1 MNRFVTYGIFHRAG
15 SRVGHLPSRLISLTL
30 VSLALAV
37 GNQGCSEPIATAPEP
52 ILVQAEVDQIWQFC
66 QTELK
71 TRGFRLDRV
80 DRRSG
85 IIQTYPLTSKQ
96 WFEFW
101 CQDVVTGHDLAESS
115 LHTIRR
121 RVYIDVS
128 AAPEDRH
135 RLQCRVAVER
145 LSAPL
150 ELTSGQVRVR
160 DIFGQAAG
168 RIPTPQVSEKRKKHP
183 PQWVP
188 IGQDYALENDIL
200 QAIQRTLNREP
211 QE

>member
-1 MNRFVTYGIFHRAG
+1 MNRFVTYGIFYRAG
-15 SRVGHLPSRLISLTL
+15 SRVGHLPSRLISLVL
-30 VSLALAV
+30 VFLALAV
-37 GNQGCSEPIATAPEP
+37 GNQGCSEPIAAAPEP
-52 ILVQAEVDQIWQFC
+52 LLIQAEVDQIWQLC
-66 QTELK
+66 QAELK
-71 TRGFRLDRV
+71 KRGFTLDRV

-85 IIQTYPLTSKQ
+85 IIQTYPLTSRQ

-101 CQDVVTGHDLAESS
+101 RQDVVTDRDLAESS
-115 LHTIRR
+115 LHTVRR
-121 RVYIDVS
+121 SVSIAVS

-160 DIFGQAAG
+160 DIFAQSAG

-183 PQWVP
+183 PRWLP
-188 IGQDYALENDIL
+188 IGQDHALEKDIL
-200 QAIQRTLNREP
+200 QAIHQTLNREP
-211 QE
+211 QG

>member
-1 MNRFVTYGIFHRAG
+1 MNRFVTHSIFQ
-15 SRVGHLPSRLISLTL
+15 RVGLQFGILMLMF
-30 VSLALAV
+30 LALAV
-37 GNQGCSEPIATAPEP
+37 GGQGCSEPVSIAPEP
-52 ILVQAEVDQIWQFC
+52 LVVQAEVDQLWQLC

-71 TRGFRLDRV
+71 KRGFQLDRV

-85 IIQTYPLTSKQ
+85 VIETYPLTSKQ

-101 CQDVVTGHDLAESS
+101 CQDVVTAHDLAESS

-121 RVYIDVS
+121 RVYMAVT

-160 DIFGQAAG
+160 DIFSQAAG
-168 RIPTPQVSEKRKKHP
+168 RIPTPQVSEKRKKQP
-183 PQWVP
+183 PQWLT
-188 IGQDYALENDIL
+188 IGQDHALENDIL
-200 QAIQRTLNREP
+200 QAIQQTLNRES
-211 QE
+211 QG